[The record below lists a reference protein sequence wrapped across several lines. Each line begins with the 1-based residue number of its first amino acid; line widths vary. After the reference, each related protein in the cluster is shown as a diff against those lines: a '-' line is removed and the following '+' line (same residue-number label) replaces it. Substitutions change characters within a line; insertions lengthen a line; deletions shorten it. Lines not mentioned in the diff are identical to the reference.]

1 MDFSIIFS
9 DFWSLTIDGF
19 VVGAIIALVSLGY
32 TLVYGVLRL
41 INFAHSEIFMIGTM
55 TCYVVIQQ
63 FGFTGYEDPLP
74 LWKFASIFLLFG
86 LTAAIVSGAAAVL
99 LEIVA
104 YRRLRVLGASR
115 LSSLISAI
123 GASFFLV
130 EVARKLSD
138 SKNLDFPRLIS
149 KDPFLTLS
157 GYDLSPAKILLV
169 LVASVPLFAIF
180 RALKMKNLIAAM
192 TAFVTSAV
200 VITLGVLP
208 NFNFTF
214 PGPKSQSVVKWLNHP
229 LVTSSDAYITAD
241 RVLVMIGAAG
251 IFFILNRV
259 INHTKLGL
267 GIRAVSQDE
276 RTSILMGVNVNR
288 IISYTFLLG
297 GVLAGFGSAF
307 YMVFYE
313 TTKANVGFL
322 IGISAFTAAVLGGI
336 GNVKGALYGSFA
348 LGLFQQYT
356 SAILGYNW
364 KDVVTFVILVFVL
377 LVKPTGL
384 FGEALQK
391 ARV

>member
-1 MDFSIIFS
+1 VDFSILITN
-9 DFWSLTIDGF
+9 FWSLALDGV
-19 VVGAIIALVSLGY
+19 VVGAIYALVSLGY

-55 TCYVVIQQ
+55 VVYFVVGL

-74 LWKFASIFLLFG
+74 LHKFIGIFLLFAV
-86 LTAAIVSGAAAVL
+86 AAALVSGLCAVI
-99 LEIVA
+99 LEFVA
-104 YRRLRVLGASR
+104 YRRLRNMGASR

-130 EVARKLSD
+130 EVFRKISD
-138 SKNLDFPRLIS
+138 SKNLDFPRLIN
-149 KDPFLTLS
+149 KDPFFTWGTL
-157 GYDLSPAKILLV
+157 YLSADKV
-169 LVASVPLFAIF
+169 LVIV
-180 RALKMKNLIAAM
+180 
-192 TAFVTSAV
+192 
-200 VITLGVLP
+200 
-208 NFNFTF
+208 
-214 PGPKSQSVVKWLNHP
+214 
-229 LVTSSDAYITAD
+229 
-241 RVLVMIGAAG
+241 GAAI
-251 IFFILNRV
+251 IFVILNV
-259 INHTKLGL
+259 IIHKTKLGL

-288 IISYTFLLG
+288 IITYTFLLG
-297 GVLAGFGSAF
+297 GVLAGVGSAF

-322 IGISAFTAAVLGGI
+322 VGISAFTAAVLGGI

-348 LGLFQQYT
+348 LGLVQQYT
-356 SAILGYNW
+356 AAVLGYNW
-364 KDVVTFVILVFVL
+364 RDVVTFVILVLVL

>member
-1 MDFSIIFS
+1 MDFSILITN
-9 DFWSLTIDGF
+9 FWSLALDGI
-19 VVGAIIALVSLGY
+19 VVGAIYALVSLGY

-55 TCYVVIQQ
+55 VVYFVVGL

-74 LWKFASIFLLFG
+74 LYKFIGIFLLF
-86 LTAAIVSGAAAVL
+86 AVAAAVVSGVCAVI
-99 LEIVA
+99 LEFVA
-104 YRRLRVLGASR
+104 YRRLRNMGASR

-130 EVARKLSD
+130 EVFRKISD
-138 SKNLDFPRLIS
+138 SKNLDFPRLIN
-149 KDPFLTLS
+149 KDPFFTWGTL
-157 GYDLSPAKILLV
+157 YLSADKV
-169 LVASVPLFAIF
+169 LVI
-180 RALKMKNLIAAM
+180 
-192 TAFVTSAV
+192 
-200 VITLGVLP
+200 
-208 NFNFTF
+208 
-214 PGPKSQSVVKWLNHP
+214 
-229 LVTSSDAYITAD
+229 
-241 RVLVMIGAAG
+241 IGAAI
-251 IFFILNRV
+251 IFVILNV
-259 INHTKLGL
+259 IIHKTKLGL

-288 IISYTFLLG
+288 IITYTFLLG
-297 GVLAGFGSAF
+297 GVLAGVGSAF

-322 IGISAFTAAVLGGI
+322 VGISAFTAAVLGGI

-348 LGLFQQYT
+348 LGLVQQYT
-356 SAILGYNW
+356 AAVLGYNW
-364 KDVVTFVILVFVL
+364 RDVVTFVILVFVL

>member
-1 MDFSIIFS
+1 VDFSILVT
-9 DFWSLTIDGF
+9 DFWSLTIDGI
-19 VVGAIIALVSLGY
+19 VVGAIVALVSLGY

-55 TCYVVIQQ
+55 TCYLVIQQ
-63 FGFTGYEDPLP
+63 FGFTGYEEPLP
-74 LWKFASIFLLFG
+74 LWKFASLFLLFG
-86 LTAAIVSGAAAVL
+86 LTAAIVSGVAAVI

-130 EVARKLSD
+130 EVFQKLSGA
-138 SKNLDFPRLIS
+138 KNLDFPRMIS
-149 KDPFLTLS
+149 KEPIFTFSSAYISAD
-157 GYDLSPAKILLV
+157 KIL
-169 LVASVPLFAIF
+169 
-180 RALKMKNLIAAM
+180 
-192 TAFVTSAV
+192 
-200 VITLGVLP
+200 VIVG
-208 NFNFTF
+208 
-214 PGPKSQSVVKWLNHP
+214 
-229 LVTSSDAYITAD
+229 
-241 RVLVMIGAAG
+241 AG
-251 IFFILNRV
+251 IVFYILNRI

-276 RTSILMGVNVNR
+276 KTSILMGVNVNR

-297 GVLAGFGSAF
+297 GALAGVGSAF

-336 GNVKGALYGSFA
+336 GNVRGALVGSFA

-356 SAILGYNW
+356 SAVLGYNW
-364 KDVVTFVILVFVL
+364 KDVVTFIILVFVL

-384 FGEALQK
+384 FGESLQK

>member
-1 MDFSIIFS
+1 MDFSILITN
-9 DFWSLTIDGF
+9 FWSLALDGV
-19 VVGAIIALVSLGY
+19 VVGAIYALVSLGY

-55 TCYVVIQQ
+55 VVYFVVGL

-74 LWKFASIFLLFG
+74 LHKFIGIFLLFAV
-86 LTAAIVSGAAAVL
+86 AAAVVSGLCAVL
-99 LEIVA
+99 LEFVA
-104 YRRLRVLGASR
+104 YRRLRNMGASR

-130 EVARKLSD
+130 EVFRMISD
-138 SKNLDFPRLIS
+138 SKNLDFPRLIN
-149 KDPFLTLS
+149 KDPFFTWGTL
-157 GYDLSPAKILLV
+157 YLSADKV
-169 LVASVPLFAIF
+169 LVIVGATIIF
-180 RALKMKNLIAAM
+180 I
-192 TAFVTSAV
+192 
-200 VITLGVLP
+200 
-208 NFNFTF
+208 
-214 PGPKSQSVVKWLNHP
+214 
-229 LVTSSDAYITAD
+229 
-241 RVLVMIGAAG
+241 
-251 IFFILNRV
+251 ILNAI
-259 INHTKLGL
+259 INKTKLGL

-297 GVLAGFGSAF
+297 GVLAGVGSAF

-322 IGISAFTAAVLGGI
+322 VGISAFTAAVLGGI

-348 LGLFQQYT
+348 LGLIQQYT
-356 SAILGYNW
+356 AAVLGYNW
-364 KDVVTFVILVFVL
+364 RDVVTFVILVFVL

>member
-1 MDFSIIFS
+1 MDFSILITN
-9 DFWSLTIDGF
+9 FWSLALDGV
-19 VVGAIIALVSLGY
+19 VVGAIYALVSLGY

-55 TCYVVIQQ
+55 VVYFVVGL

-74 LWKFASIFLLFG
+74 LYKFIGIFLLF
-86 LTAAIVSGAAAVL
+86 AVAAAVVSGL
-99 LEIVA
+99 CAVILEFVA
-104 YRRLRVLGASR
+104 YRRLRNMGASR

-130 EVARKLSD
+130 EVFRKISD
-138 SKNLDFPRLIS
+138 SKNLDFPRLIN
-149 KDPFLTLS
+149 KDPFFTWGTL
-157 GYDLSPAKILLV
+157 YLSADKV
-169 LVASVPLFAIF
+169 LVIV
-180 RALKMKNLIAAM
+180 
-192 TAFVTSAV
+192 
-200 VITLGVLP
+200 
-208 NFNFTF
+208 
-214 PGPKSQSVVKWLNHP
+214 
-229 LVTSSDAYITAD
+229 
-241 RVLVMIGAAG
+241 GAAI
-251 IFFILNRV
+251 IFLILNV
-259 INHTKLGL
+259 IIHKTKLGL

-288 IISYTFLLG
+288 IITYTFLLG
-297 GVLAGFGSAF
+297 GVLAGVGSAF

-322 IGISAFTAAVLGGI
+322 VGISAFTAAVLGGI

-348 LGLFQQYT
+348 LGLIQQYT
-356 SAILGYNW
+356 AAVLGYNW
-364 KDVVTFVILVFVL
+364 RDVVTFVILVFVL

>member
-1 MDFSIIFS
+1 VDFSILITN
-9 DFWSLTIDGF
+9 FWSLALDGI
-19 VVGAIIALVSLGY
+19 VVGAIYALVSLGY

-55 TCYVVIQQ
+55 VVYFVVGL

-74 LWKFASIFLLFG
+74 LYKFIGMFLLF
-86 LTAAIVSGAAAVL
+86 AVAAAVVSGL
-99 LEIVA
+99 AAVVLEIVA
-104 YRRLRVLGASR
+104 YRRLRNMGASR

-130 EVARKLSD
+130 EVFRKISD
-138 SKNLDFPRLIS
+138 SKNLDFPRLIN
-149 KDPFLTLS
+149 KDPFFTWGTL
-157 GYDLSPAKILLV
+157 YLSADKV
-169 LVASVPLFAIF
+169 LVIVGATIIF
-180 RALKMKNLIAAM
+180 I
-192 TAFVTSAV
+192 
-200 VITLGVLP
+200 
-208 NFNFTF
+208 
-214 PGPKSQSVVKWLNHP
+214 
-229 LVTSSDAYITAD
+229 
-241 RVLVMIGAAG
+241 
-251 IFFILNRV
+251 ILNA
-259 INHTKLGL
+259 IIHHTKLGL

-297 GVLAGFGSAF
+297 GVLAGVGSAF

-322 IGISAFTAAVLGGI
+322 VGISAFTAAVLGGI

-356 SAILGYNW
+356 SAVLGYNW
-364 KDVVTFVILVFVL
+364 RDVVTFAVLVLVL
-377 LVKPTGL
+377 LIKPTGL

>member
-1 MDFSIIFS
+1 MDFSILIS
-9 DFWSLTIDGF
+9 NFWSLGLDGI
-19 VVGAIIALVSLGY
+19 VVGAIYALISLGY

-55 TCYVVIQQ
+55 AVYFVILQ
-63 FGFTGYEDPLP
+63 FHFTGYEDPLP
-74 LWKFASIFLLFG
+74 ILKFIGIFLLFA
-86 LTAAIVSGAAAVL
+86 TVAALVSGGSAVL

-104 YRRLRVLGASR
+104 YRRLRNMGASR

-130 EVARKLSD
+130 EVFRKISD
-138 SKNLDFPRLIS
+138 SKNLDFPRLIN
-149 KDPFLTLS
+149 KEPFFTMGTL
-157 GYDLSPAKILLV
+157 YLSADKVLV
-169 LVASVPLFAIF
+169 LV
-180 RALKMKNLIAAM
+180 
-192 TAFVTSAV
+192 
-200 VITLGVLP
+200 
-208 NFNFTF
+208 
-214 PGPKSQSVVKWLNHP
+214 
-229 LVTSSDAYITAD
+229 
-241 RVLVMIGAAG
+241 GAAI
-251 IFFILNRV
+251 IFFILNRI

-276 RTSILMGVNVNR
+276 RTAILMGVNVNK

-297 GVLAGFGSAF
+297 GVLAGVGSAF

-322 IGISAFTAAVLGGI
+322 VGISAFTAAVLGGI

-348 LGLFQQYT
+348 LGLVQQYT
-356 SAILGYNW
+356 SAVLGYNW
-364 KDVVTFVILVFVL
+364 RDVVTFVILVLVL